1 MDYSMLAVLLTGI
14 FVLVTGIL
22 IYRGPGESMQSAVR
36 DAVIWGTGFF
46 VAFGGEMLA
55 IANY

>member
-14 FVLVTGIL
+14 FILVAGIL

-36 DAVIWGTGFF
+36 DAVAWGTGFF
-46 VAFGGEMLA
+46 VAFGGEMRA
-55 IANY
+55 NANY